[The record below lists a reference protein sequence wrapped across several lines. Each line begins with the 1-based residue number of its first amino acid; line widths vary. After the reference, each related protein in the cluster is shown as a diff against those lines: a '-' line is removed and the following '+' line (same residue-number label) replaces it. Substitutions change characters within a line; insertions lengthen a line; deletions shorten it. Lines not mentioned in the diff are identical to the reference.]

1 MSLAKLLQE
10 QQQRLSGILDQLRC
24 ERALLAS
31 AEIDSEALAAAA
43 ERKQA
48 LLAKLEASELLR
60 QGVQRRLGYADGA
73 AGAQQAA
80 VDAGCERAWA
90 QTLELTREAQRLNML
105 NGELVALR
113 MEQNTRLL
121 DFIHRA
127 SEKTVYRASGRVAA
141 QTGRINASV

>member
-10 QQQRLSGILDQLRC
+10 QQQRLSGIVDQLRH
-24 ERALLAS
+24 ERILLSGAKI
-31 AEIDSEALAAAA
+31 ESEALVEVA

-48 LLAKLEASELLR
+48 LLAKLEASETLR
-60 QGVQRRLGYADGA
+60 QGVQRRLGYPDGA
-73 AGAQQAA
+73 AGAREAA
-80 VDAGCERAWA
+80 ADAGCERAWE
-90 QTLELTREAQRLNML
+90 QTLELTREAQRLNTL

-127 SEKTVYRASGRVAA
+127 AEKTVYRASGRVAA
-141 QTGRINASV
+141 QSGRINASV